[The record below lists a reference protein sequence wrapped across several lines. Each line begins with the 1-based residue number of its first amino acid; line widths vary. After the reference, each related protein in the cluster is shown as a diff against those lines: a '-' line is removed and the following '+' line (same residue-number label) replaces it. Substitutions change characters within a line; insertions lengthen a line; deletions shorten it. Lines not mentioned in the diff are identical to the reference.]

1 MNSDNAYR
9 AGVSS
14 IGDGQWAVD
23 VCRERVRRA
32 SEIRA
37 EIGAEWARHLTDHPR
52 RFDVVRGDT
61 DTSWTFVVE
70 TLTPMPVRLSAL
82 FGEWLYELRAALD
95 GIVYYLAVRDSGQ
108 NPPPAERGI
117 FFPVFTDPAKYDD
130 TNHRGRM
137 KALSDESFA
146 LLRQVQPFNAQPD
159 HGSNV
164 LWWLEELARIDRH
177 RQGHALAPHIEKIKI
192 GHRKPL
198 QPVGGILAEAHKLIP
213 IDESVPTPILNL
225 ESPAGWEAQQV
236 RDHLDITEAI
246 TSRLDVTEWVRNST
260 APMKSLELS
269 QRMVR
274 CEQFVLEVVINP
286 LATGNI

>member
-1 MNSDNAYR
+1 MSEIDE
-9 AGVSS
+9 
-14 IGDGQWAVD
+14 GQWPIE

-32 SEIRA
+32 GEIRT
-37 EIGAEWARHLTDHPR
+37 EIGSEWNTYLADHPR
-52 RFDVVRGDT
+52 QIDVVRGDT
-61 DTSWTFVVE
+61 DTSWTFVVK

-95 GIVYYLAVRDSGQ
+95 GIVYYLAVRDSSQ

-130 TNHRGRM
+130 SNHRGRM
-137 KALSDESFA
+137 KALSDKTFA

-159 HGSNV
+159 HRSNT
-164 LWWLEELARIDRH
+164 LWWIEELARIDRH

-192 GHRKPL
+192 GHQKPL
-198 QPVGGILAEAHKLIP
+198 QTVGGIIAEAHKLIP
-213 IDESVPTPILNL
+213 IDESAPTPILNL
-225 ESPAGWEAQQV
+225 EAPAGWDAQQV
-236 RDHLDITEAI
+236 RDHLDVTDAI

-260 APMKSLELS
+260 EPMKSMELS

-274 CEQFVLEVVINP
+274 CEQFVLEGVINP
-286 LATGNI
+286 LATGDI